1 MERTDWKAERRKQKT
16 PGTTIPTNP
25 SNRWYKRHPISPF
38 VTAYASPGVNSA
50 FDGALA
56 PYIPPSGGS
65 YSQSYVSPLMNEAAK
80 NAKKRQG
87 MR

>member
-1 MERTDWKAERRKQKT
+1 MERTDWKAERRKQKM
-16 PGTTIPTNP
+16 PGTGIPANP

-56 PYIPPSGGS
+56 PYRPPTHEGS
-65 YSQSYVSPLMNEAAK
+65 SQPYISPLMNEAAK